1 MTLSSDLDAKHAWRG
16 AFVAAVLNAVG
27 MSVDFL
33 LARDIPTMPIY
44 PYAMSTMVGVGLI
57 VFLLIRRQRATVR
70 LGSAAFLTNTAAI
83 LAALWIT
90 SGYWATSGRA
100 WTPFQAN
107 KLGILAIPMLA
118 PQLGVGLVSIAGLAA
133 MAIGKFYFLDPEL
146 HRGFPVGEP
155 WFILI
160 YALFGGALLIYRL
173 RGLALER
180 EMLRIQAEAAANE
193 QLARTFVRLRDYSNT
208 PIQTIAFTTELLRA
222 KTHDL
227 KPTLDRLERAV
238 ERLTELSDALTGYE
252 DAHKWSPGDESLDAT
267 TMDEQLFG
275 SNPRSTPT
283 APRADHR
290 LSHFSTTFDRA
301 DRAAC
306 RCAGRRSAA
315 RRDR

>member
-1 MTLSSDLDAKHAWRG
+1 MTLPNDLDTKHAWRG

-44 PYAMSTMVGVGLI
+44 PYVMSTLVGVGI
-57 VFLLIRRQRATVR
+57 SVFLLIRRQRATVR
-70 LGSAAFLTNTAAI
+70 LSSAAFLTNTVAI
-83 LAALWIT
+83 LVALWIT

-107 KLGILAIPMLA
+107 KLGALAVPMLA
-118 PQLGVGLVSIAGLAA
+118 PQLGVGLASIAGFAA
-133 MAIGKFYFLDPEL
+133 IAIGKFYFLDPDI

-160 YALFGGALLIYRL
+160 YALFAAVLLINRL

-180 EMLRIQAEAAANE
+180 EMLRVQAEAAATE
-193 QLARTFVRLRDYSNT
+193 ELARTFGRLRDYTNT

-222 KTHDL
+222 RTHDL

-238 ERLTELSDALTGYE
+238 DRLTELSHALTSYE
-252 DAHKWSPGDESLDAT
+252 DAHKWTPGDESLDAT
-267 TMDEQLFG
+267 IIDEPLFG
-275 SNPRSTPT
+275 SEPR
-283 APRADHR
+283 
-290 LSHFSTTFDRA
+290 
-301 DRAAC
+301 
-306 RCAGRRSAA
+306 RRSP
-315 RRDR
+315 R